1 MNSALRTLLA
11 DETVERKS
19 REVTDWGSHIAWVVG
34 TVLLIA
40 LLYWLMRTGWK
51 RRASMHADLPAPEGL
66 PPEQGKPHLTLTG
79 RYHASTTA
87 GQWLDRV
94 VAHGLGTRSQ
104 AQLTLNGEGLSIERP
119 GAADFFVPA
128 DALRGARLDTGIAG
142 KVLTEGGLLVITWQL
157 GDQQLDS
164 GFRADHPA
172 DHLHWVSAVN
182 ELAGSHADV
191 AATPQQHQEGL

>member
-1 MNSALRTLLA
+1 MNSAFLTLLA
-11 DETVERKS
+11 DENVERKS
-19 REVTDWGSHIAWVVG
+19 KEVTNWGAHIGWAVG
-34 TVLLIA
+34 TVLFIA
-40 LLYWLMRTGWK
+40 LLYWLMRLGWK
-51 RRASMHADLPAPEGL
+51 RRAMLHGHLPEPAAL
-66 PPEQGKPHLTLTG
+66 PVEPGKARLTLTG

-104 AQLTLNGEGLSIERP
+104 ATLTLTEDGLIIERP
-119 GAADFFVPA
+119 GAADFFVPV

-142 KVLTEGGLLVITWQL
+142 KVVTEGGLLVITWQL

-172 DHLHWVSAVN
+172 DHHLWVSAVN
-182 ELAGSHADV
+182 ELAGSPADV
-191 AATPQQHQEGL
+191 AATPQHQEGPS

>member
-1 MNSALRTLLA
+1 MPLTDLLA

-19 REVTDWGSHIAWVVG
+19 QEVTDWGARIGWTIG
-34 TVLLIA
+34 TLLFIA
-40 LLYWLMRTGWK
+40 LLYWLMRRGWQ
-51 RRASMHADLPAPEGL
+51 RRAALHGDLPAPQEL
-66 PPEQGKPHLTLTG
+66 PAEPGSPRLTLTG

-104 AQLTLNGEGLSIERP
+104 AELTLTEQGLSIVRP

-142 KVLTEGGLLVITWQL
+142 KVLTQGGLLVITWQL

-172 DHLHWVSAVN
+172 EHHAWVKAIN
-182 ELAGSHADV
+182 ELSGGPADA
-191 AATPQQHQEGL
+191 AATHHQEGAR

>member
-1 MNSALRTLLA
+1 MNSALHILLA

-19 REVTDWGSHIAWVVG
+19 REVTNWGSHIAWALG
-34 TVLLIA
+34 TVLFIT
-40 LLYWLMRTGWK
+40 LLYWMMRAGWK
-51 RRASMHADLPAPEGL
+51 RRATMHGDLPAPETL
-66 PPEQGKPHLTLTG
+66 PSVQGSPYLTLTG

-104 AQLTLNGEGLSIERP
+104 AQLTLTEEGLSIERP
-119 GAADFFVPA
+119 GAADFFIPT
-128 DALRGARLDTGIAG
+128 DALCGARLDTGIAG

-172 DHLHWVSAVN
+172 DHHRWVSAVN
-182 ELAGSHADV
+182 ELSGSHTDV